1 MGSSPQQFD
10 AVVIGAGAGGLFTAA
25 RLAHRGYRTLVVER
39 LDKVGGRA
47 STDDID
53 GFKVNIGAIVI
64 EVGGITQRTCE
75 EVGAPFD
82 IREPSPPILYR
93 IAGKDVDVTGGG
105 WGFLLGKLTRQG
117 AKLVKGIGAAR
128 SDSGLPEDELT
139 TAQWVSKYTRNEGV
153 HGIFRNMCAS
163 VFAVGSEDLP
173 ARVFLTYFT
182 RKSAFKRF
190 GFHPEGTIG
199 LWRGLA
205 DVVEA
210 KGGQVWLS
218 AEVTSIV
225 TDGNTV
231 TGVEVQRDGETVR
244 IDVPIVVSDIGP
256 AATLPLLDPK
266 AVPDDYREL
275 VEHGDRPTAM
285 ISVNFASRERLVDVP
300 GMLSFAK
307 SRRLAYVS
315 NFTDV
320 CPEMAPEGWN
330 LYVGTAVPKPSVGD
344 FDEAAE
350 TELLLQDLRDE
361 IEDFDQRAKVLNIAI
376 TRDGWPPQRAV
387 AGFDL
392 PHDTPIT
399 GLWNVGDAVKEYA
412 NGGTTACAETA
423 ELVAN
428 EISQAFRLTSPSSAG
443 AANFIHG

>member
-1 MGSSPQQFD
+1 MQFD
-10 AVVIGAGAGGLFTAA
+10 VVVIGAGAGGLFTAA

-53 GFKVNIGAIVI
+53 GFKVNNGAIVI
-64 EVGGITQRTCE
+64 EVGGITQQTCE

-128 SDSGLPEDELT
+128 SDSGLPEDEMT
-139 TAQWVSKYTRNEGV
+139 TAEWVSKYTKNEGV

-190 GFHPEGTIG
+190 GFHPQGTIG

-205 DVVEA
+205 GVVESH
-210 KGGQVWLS
+210 GGEMGLS
-218 AEVTSIV
+218 APGTKIV
-225 TDGNTV
+225 SAAGAV
-231 TGVEVQRDGETVR
+231 TGDEVLRNGENL
-244 IDVPIVVSDIGP
+244 PITAPVVVSDVGP
-256 AATLPLLDPK
+256 AATVAMLGEEN
-266 AVPDDYREL
+266 VPADYQDL
-275 VEHGDRPTAM
+275 VKKGARPTAM
-285 ISVNFASRERLVDVP
+285 ISVNFASPERLVDVP

-307 SRRLAYVS
+307 SRRLAYIA
-315 NFTDV
+315 NFTDT

-330 LYVGTAVPKPSVGD
+330 LYVGTAVPKPSLGD

-350 TELLLQDLRDE
+350 SELVLQDLRDN
-361 IEDFDQRAKVLNIAI
+361 IDRFDDRATILNIAV
-376 TRDGWPPQRAV
+376 TRDDWPLQRAV

-392 PHDTPIT
+392 PHETPFA

-423 ELVAN
+423 KLVVN
-428 EISQAFRLTSPSSAG
+428 EIVGTIMRPHSRGS
-443 AANFIHG
+443 

>member
-1 MGSSPQQFD
+1 MMHTPQFD
-10 AVVIGAGAGGLFTAA
+10 AIVIGAGAGGLFTAA

-53 GFKVNIGAIVI
+53 GFKVNTGAIVI
-64 EVGGITQRTCE
+64 ELGGITQQTCE

-82 IREPSPPILYR
+82 IREPKPPLLYR
-93 IAGKDVDVTGGG
+93 IGGKDVDVTGGG
-105 WGFLLGKLTRQG
+105 WGFLLSKLSRQG

-128 SDSGLPEDELT
+128 NDSGLPENEIS
-139 TAQWVSKYTRNEGV
+139 TADWASRYTKNEGV

-163 VFAVGSEDLP
+163 IFAVGSEELP

-199 LWRGLA
+199 FWWGLA
-205 DVVEA
+205 NVVESH
-210 KGGQVWLS
+210 GGQVWLS
-218 AEVTSIV
+218 TTVTKIV
-225 TDGNTV
+225 CDGRKV
-231 TGVEVQRDGETVR
+231 TGVELRRNGEKVSLAAP
-244 IDVPIVVSDIGP
+244 VVVSDVGP
-256 AATLPLLDPK
+256 AATVALIGEDN
-266 AVPDDYREL
+266 VPPAYQDL
-275 VEHGDRPTAM
+275 VKKGDRPASM
-285 ISVNFASRERLVDVP
+285 ISVNFASQERLVDVP

-307 SRRLAYVS
+307 SRRLAYIA
-315 NFTDV
+315 NFTDM
-320 CPEMAPEGWN
+320 CPEMAPDGWN
-330 LYVGTAVPKPSVGD
+330 LYVGTAVPKPSIGD

-350 TELLLQDLRDE
+350 TELLLRDLRDNIDE
-361 IEDFDQRAKVLNIAI
+361 FDKRARILNIAV
-376 TRDGWPPQRAV
+376 TRDDWPPQRAV

-392 PHDTPIT
+392 PHDTPFA

-423 ELVAN
+423 KLVVDKIVAAH
-428 EISQAFRLTSPSSAG
+428 QPALTAR
-443 AANFIHG
+443 

>member
-1 MGSSPQQFD
+1 MTTTDFD
-10 AVVIGAGAGGLFTAA
+10 VVVIGAGAGGLFTAA
-25 RLAHRGYRTLVVER
+25 RLAHSGFRTLVVER

-53 GFKVNIGAIVI
+53 GFKVNNGAIVI
-64 EVGGITQRTCE
+64 EVGGITQETCE

-82 IREPSPPILYR
+82 IREPKPPLLYR
-93 IAGKDVDVTGGG
+93 IGGKDVDVTGGG
-105 WGFLLGKLTRQG
+105 WGLLLGKLTRQG

-128 SDSGLPEDELT
+128 SDSGLPEDEIS
-139 TAQWVSKYTRNEGV
+139 TAQWVAKYTKNEGV

-163 VFAVGSEDLP
+163 IFAVGSEDLP

-199 LWRGLA
+199 IWKGLA
-205 DVVEA
+205 AALERD
-210 KGGQVWLS
+210 GGEIWLS
-218 AEVTSIV
+218 TEVSGIASA
-225 TDGNTV
+225 DGRV
-231 TGVEVQRDGETVR
+231 TGVELVRDGVAVTVNA
-244 IDVPIVVSDIGP
+244 PIVISDVGP
-256 AATLPLLDPK
+256 AATLTLLGADT
-266 AVPDDYREL
+266 VPADYREL
-275 VEHGDRPTAM
+275 VALGDRPTSM
-285 ISVNFASRERLVDVP
+285 ISVNFASTEPLIAAP

-307 SRRLAYVS
+307 SRRLAYIA
-315 NFTDV
+315 NFTDL
-320 CPEMAPEGWN
+320 CPEMAPAGWH
-330 LYVGTAVPKPSVGD
+330 LYVGTSVPQPSIGD

-350 TELLLQDLRDE
+350 TELLFDDLRDT
-361 IEDFDQRAKVLNIAI
+361 IDDFDTRARILNVAV

-392 PHDTPIT
+392 PHETPLE

-423 ELVAN
+423 KLVADK
-428 EISQAFRLTSPSSAG
+428 IVASYRPIVRS
-443 AANFIHG
+443 

>member
-1 MGSSPQQFD
+1 VGNNQQQFD

-53 GFKVNIGAIVI
+53 GFKVNTGAIVI
-64 EVGGITQRTCE
+64 EVGGITQQTCE

-117 AKLVKGIGAAR
+117 AKLIKGIGAAR
-128 SDSGLPEDELT
+128 SDSGLPDDELS
-139 TAQWVSKYTRNEGV
+139 TAQWVSKYTKNEGV

-205 DVVEA
+205 GVVESN
-210 KGGQVWLS
+210 GGEVWLS
-218 AEVTSIV
+218 TEVTGIAIH
-225 TDGNTV
+225 GETV
-231 TGVEVQRDGETVR
+231 TGVEVRRHGETVD
-244 IDVPIVVSDIGP
+244 IVAPVVVSDVGP
-256 AATLPLLDPK
+256 AATVGLLGADN
-266 AVPDDYREL
+266 VPDDYREL
-275 VEHGDRPTAM
+275 VRRGDRPTAM
-285 ISVNFASRERLVDVP
+285 ISVNFASQERLIDVP

-344 FDEAAE
+344 FDEDSE
-350 TELLLQDLRDE
+350 TELLLADLRDE
-361 IEDFDQRAKVLNIAI
+361 IDNFDQRARILNIAV

-392 PHDTPIT
+392 PHDTPFA
-399 GLWNVGDAVKEYA
+399 GLWNVGDGVKEYA

-423 ELVAN
+423 QLVVE
-428 EISQAFRLTSPSSAG
+428 EIAATFRLTS
-443 AANFIHG
+443 AARASVGG

>member
-1 MGSSPQQFD
+1 VGKNQQQFD

-53 GFKVNIGAIVI
+53 GFKVNTGAIVI
-64 EVGGITQRTCE
+64 EVGGITQQTCE

-117 AKLVKGIGAAR
+117 AKLIKGIGAAR
-128 SDSGLPEDELT
+128 SDSGLPDDELS
-139 TAQWVSKYTRNEGV
+139 TAQWVSKYTKNEGV

-205 DVVEA
+205 GVVESN
-210 KGGQVWLS
+210 GGEVWLS
-218 AEVTSIV
+218 TEVTGIAIH
-225 TDGNTV
+225 GETV
-231 TGVEVQRDGETVR
+231 TGVEVRRHGETVD
-244 IDVPIVVSDIGP
+244 IVAPVVVSDVGP
-256 AATLPLLDPK
+256 AATVALLGADN
-266 AVPDDYREL
+266 VPDDYREL
-275 VEHGDRPTAM
+275 VRRGDRPTAM
-285 ISVNFASRERLVDVP
+285 ISVNFASQERLIDVP

-344 FDEAAE
+344 FDEDSE
-350 TELLLQDLRDE
+350 TELLLADLRDE
-361 IEDFDQRAKVLNIAI
+361 IDNFDQRARILNIAV

-392 PHDTPIT
+392 PHDTPFT
-399 GLWNVGDAVKEYA
+399 GLWNVGDGVKEYA

-423 ELVAN
+423 QLVVE
-428 EISQAFRLTSPSSAG
+428 EIAATFRLTS
-443 AANFIHG
+443 AARASVGG

>member
-1 MGSSPQQFD
+1 MTINDFD

-25 RLAHRGYRTLVVER
+25 RLSQQGFRTLVVER

-53 GFKVNIGAIVI
+53 GFKVNNGAIVI
-64 EVGGITQRTCE
+64 ELGGITEQTCA
-75 EVGAPFD
+75 EVGAAFD
-82 IREPSPPILYR
+82 IREPKPPILYR

-105 WGFLLGKLTRQG
+105 WGFLLSKLTRQG

-128 SDSGLPEDELT
+128 NDSGLPEDEIS
-139 TAQWVSKYTRNEGV
+139 TAEWVSKYTKNEGV

-163 VFAVGSEDLP
+163 IFAVGSEDLP

-199 LWRGLA
+199 LWRSLA
-205 DVVEA
+205 AAIESH
-210 KGGQVWLS
+210 GGEVWLS
-218 AEVTSIV
+218 TPVKKILSEG
-225 TDGNTV
+225 DTV
-231 TGVEVQRDGETVR
+231 TGVDVLRNGERVT
-244 IDVPIVVSDIGP
+244 INAPIVVSDVGP
-256 AATLPLLDPK
+256 AATVSLLGEENVPADYQDQVKK
-266 AVPDDYREL
+266 A
-275 VEHGDRPTAM
+275 DRPTAM
-285 ISVNFASRERLVDVP
+285 ISVNFASRERLIDVP

-307 SRRLAYVS
+307 SKRLAYIA
-315 NFTDV
+315 NFTDL

-330 LYVGTAVPKPSVGD
+330 LYVGTAVPKNPTGD

-350 TELLLQDLRDE
+350 TEFLLQDLRENID
-361 IEDFDQRAKVLNIAI
+361 DFDRRARILNIAV
-376 TRDGWPPQRAV
+376 TRDDWPPQRAV

-392 PHDTPIT
+392 THDTPFA

-423 ELVAN
+423 KIVADK
-428 EISQAFRLTSPSSAG
+428 IV
-443 AANFIHG
+443 AAHTPAVRQ

>member
-1 MGSSPQQFD
+1 MKGSNVTENKMQFD
-10 AVVIGAGAGGLFTAA
+10 VVVIGAGAGGLFTAA

-53 GFKVNIGAIVI
+53 GFKVNNGAIVI
-64 EVGGITQRTCE
+64 EVGGITQQTCE

-93 IAGKDVDVTGGG
+93 IGGKDVDVTGGG

-128 SDSGLPEDELT
+128 SDSGLPEDEMT
-139 TAQWVSKYTRNEGV
+139 TAEWVYKYTKNEGV

-199 LWRGLA
+199 LWRALA
-205 DVVEA
+205 NVVTSH
-210 KGGQVWLS
+210 GGEVWLS
-218 AEVTSIV
+218 TNVTKIV
-225 TDGNTV
+225 VDDAKV
-231 TGVEVQRDGETVR
+231 TGVHVERDGDTIE
-244 IDVPIVVSDIGP
+244 IASSIVVSDVGP
-256 AATLPLLDPK
+256 AASVALIGADN
-266 AVPDDYREL
+266 VPDDYQEL
-275 VEHGDRPTAM
+275 VERGNRPTAM
-285 ISVNFASRERLVDVP
+285 ISVNFASQDRLVDVP

-307 SRRLAYVS
+307 SRRLAYIA
-315 NFTDV
+315 NFTDI
-320 CPEMAPEGWN
+320 CPNMAPAGWN

-344 FDEAAE
+344 FDEKAE

-361 IEDFDQRAKVLNIAI
+361 IEGFDERARILNIAV

-392 PHDTPIT
+392 PRDTPFA

-423 ELVAN
+423 QLVVD
-428 EISQAFRLTSPSSAG
+428 EIVQTYTLTSS
-443 AANFIHG
+443 H

>member
-1 MGSSPQQFD
+1 MHSAQFD

-53 GFKVNIGAIVI
+53 GFKVNTGAIVI
-64 EVGGITQRTCE
+64 EVGGITQQTCA

-82 IREPSPPILYR
+82 IREPKPALLYR
-93 IAGKDVDVTGGG
+93 IGGKNVDVTGGG
-105 WGFLLGKLTRQG
+105 WGFLLSKLTREG
-117 AKLVKGIGAAR
+117 AKLVAGIGAAR
-128 SDSGLPEDELT
+128 SDDGLPEDQIS
-139 TAQWVSKYTRNEGV
+139 TAEWVSRYTKNERV

-163 VFAVGSEDLP
+163 IFAVGSEDLP

-205 DVVEA
+205 GAVESR
-210 KGGQVWLS
+210 GGQVWLS
-218 AEVTSIV
+218 APVTRILS
-225 TDGNTV
+225 DGGRV
-231 TGVEVQRDGETVR
+231 TGVEVLRGDETVC
-244 IDVPIVVSDIGP
+244 VTTPVVVSDVGP
-256 AATLPLLDPK
+256 AATVKLLGEEV
-266 AVPDDYREL
+266 VPTDYQDL
-275 VEHGDRPTAM
+275 VKKSDRPTSM
-285 ISVNFASRERLVDVP
+285 ISVNFASRDSLVDVP
-300 GMLSFAK
+300 GMLSFAT
-307 SRRLAYVS
+307 SRRLAYIA
-315 NFTDV
+315 NFTDT
-320 CPEMAPEGWN
+320 CPEMAPQGWH
-330 LYVGTAVPKPSVGD
+330 LYVGTSVPKPSIGD

-350 TELLLQDLRDE
+350 TELLLQDLRDN
-361 IEDFDQRAKVLNIAI
+361 IDGFDDRARILSIAV
-376 TRDGWPPQRAV
+376 TRDDWPPQRAV

-392 PHDTPIT
+392 PHDTPFA

-423 ELVAN
+423 QLVVDKIIA
-428 EISQAFRLTSPSSAG
+428 AYPPPVGSAPPRT
-443 AANFIHG
+443 

>member
-1 MGSSPQQFD
+1 MTEQREFD
-10 AVVIGAGAGGLFTAA
+10 AIVIGAGAGGLFTAA
-25 RLAHRGYRTLVVER
+25 RLAHRGYRTVVLER

-53 GFKVNIGAIVI
+53 GFKVNNGAIVI
-64 EVGGITQRTCE
+64 EVGGITQQTCE

-93 IAGKDVDVTGGG
+93 IGGKDVDVTGGG

-128 SDSGLPEDELT
+128 SDSGLPEDELS
-139 TAQWVSKYTRNEGV
+139 TAEWVSKYTKNEGV

-199 LWRGLA
+199 LWRALA
-205 DVVEA
+205 DTVTA
-210 KGGQVWLS
+210 KGGEVWLS
-218 AEVTSIV
+218 TEVTEIV
-225 TDGNTV
+225 VAGTTV
-231 TGVEVQRDGETVR
+231 TGVHVERDGTSFE
-244 IDVPIVVSDIGP
+244 ISAPIVVSDIGP
-256 AATLPLLDPK
+256 AATIGLLGADN
-266 AVPDDYREL
+266 VPEDYREL
-275 VEHGDRPTAM
+275 VRKGDRPTAM
-285 ISVNFASRERLVDVP
+285 ISVNFASQERLIEAP

-307 SRRLAYVS
+307 SRRLAYVA
-315 NFTDV
+315 NFTDI
-320 CPEMAPEGWN
+320 CPEMAPEGWH
-330 LYVGTAVPKPSVGD
+330 LYVGTSVPKPSVGD
-344 FDEAAE
+344 FDETAE
-350 TELLLQDLRDE
+350 TELLLEDLRDTV
-361 IEDFDQRAKVLNIAI
+361 DGFDDRAKILNVAV

-392 PHDTPIT
+392 PRDTPFA

-423 ELVAN
+423 QLVVD
-428 EISQAFRLTSPSSAG
+428 EIASTFSLTKSS
-443 AANFIHG
+443 